1 MIKKHEAR
9 GDKIIV
15 FTESPKIA
23 IEYAR
28 LLKVPVGT
36 GETHIIERKV
46 IID

>member
-9 GDKIIV
+9 GDKILV

-23 IEYAR
+23 IEYAKAMR
-28 LLKVPVGT
+28 APVGT
-36 GETHIIERKV
+36 GNTHIIERKV